1 MEIITVDENHCVGCN
16 ACVRVCPVHANITR
30 LKEDTTDEFITTIDP
45 NACINCG
52 ECVKICRHNA
62 RNYHD
67 HIDTF
72 AEYFESKKEMIL
84 IAAPSIRTSFPDGTW
99 KTLLSLLRMHGNC
112 RIYDVGFGADICSY
126 VYNKYMTEHPSKKII
141 TQPCPA
147 VVNYIQKYKPELLSY
162 LSPVLSPAGCL
173 SVWLKK
179 YQHETAPIFM
189 LSPCIAK
196 TSEAEREGFYDYNVT
211 FRNLAK
217 YMDKHKADL
226 NQLEDFEFDAKEG
239 TIGRMYPMPSGLK
252 QTMLML
258 NPSLVIRN
266 TEGIQDLYPSLDRYE
281 QTPDAK
287 KPDILDVLNCRHGC
301 NCGTALPEEETS
313 LLEVEQVMNT
323 IMEDSVSET
332 AGGFLGIGKFK
343 QFKEFEKTLRTEDF
357 MTSYKD
363 ESIHRPS
370 LTMQEYEEIFTQMHK
385 NDPASHNLNC
395 GACGYSQCRDM
406 AYAIHY
412 HLNVKENCFDYLKQ
426 RMKDEY
432 SELQEKYNTL
442 LVETGHEPIELPK
455 KETQSQQTA
464 SQNITSA
471 PMPYPNSAHYQN
483 PVQYSSQGSNPLNPN
498 PYPNP
503 NQYPNVMPYPAPAPY
518 PMQTPMVTPVQ
529 NPAPMPVQMPMP
541 APVQA
546 PVQTLNQYAAM
557 NPVQYQYGNSGQAPV
572 QNPNPYAPQPNQYI
586 PDPDKKF

>member
-16 ACVRVCPVHANITR
+16 ACVRVCPVHANVTR
-30 LKEDTTDEFITTIDP
+30 LKENTTDEFVTTIDP

-62 RNYHD
+62 RSYHD
-67 HIDTF
+67 HIDKF

-84 IAAPSIRTSFPDGTW
+84 IVAPSIRTSFPDGTW
-99 KTLLSLLRMHGNC
+99 KTLLSLLRTHGNC

-126 VYNKYMTEHPSKKII
+126 IYNKYMTEHPGKKLI

-147 VVNYIQKYKPELLSY
+147 VVNYIQKYKPELIPY
-162 LSPVLSPAGCL
+162 LSPVMSPVGCL
-173 SVWLKK
+173 AVWLKK
-179 YQHETAPIFM
+179 YQHESAPMFM

-226 NQLEDFEFDAKEG
+226 NQLEEFQFDAKEG

-301 NCGTALPEEETS
+301 NCGTALPEEATS

-343 QFKEFEKTLRTEDF
+343 QFKEFEKTLQMEDF
-357 MTSYKD
+357 LTSYKD
-363 ESIHRPS
+363 ESIHRAS
-370 LTMQEYEEIFTQMHK
+370 LTMQDYEEIFTQMHK
-385 NDPASHNLNC
+385 NDPASRNLNC

-412 HLNVKENCFDYLKQ
+412 HLNVKENCFDYLKK

-432 SELQEKYNTL
+432 TELQEKYNAL
-442 LVETGHEPIELPK
+442 LVETGHEPIELPE
-455 KETQSQQTA
+455 KEPEQPA
-464 SQNITSA
+464 SQNVAPA
-471 PMPYPNSAHYQN
+471 PMLYPNSAHYQN
-483 PVQYSSQGSNPLNPN
+483 PSQPVNPVQYPNTGVYQMPSQTSNPLNPS
-498 PYPNP
+498 PYPYP
-503 NQYPNVMPYPAPAPY
+503 NQYPNVTPYPAPATYPVPNQNPYPAPAPY
-518 PMQTPMVTPVQ
+518 PTQQ
-529 NPAPMPVQMPMP
+529 NPYPVPN
-541 APVQA
+541 
-546 PVQTLNQYAAM
+546 LNQYASQ
-557 NPVQYQYGNSGQAPV
+557 NPNQYQYANTQ
-572 QNPNPYAPQPNQYI
+572 QPNQYVR
-586 PDPDKKF
+586 DPNKKF